1 MMAAYDHKG
10 DIALDNV
17 GNIFLKDSSIDP
29 FYLICI
35 LNSKLIS
42 WYAYNFIYAKAIRT
56 MRFDKF
62 HLSKI
67 PIPIVRNNDYNKV
80 KALGNMIDNEEKKL
94 AEISEKS
101 SEYAKVNSKI
111 EQIDSD
117 IENLVYK
124 IYGITED
131 ERKVIES
138 SV

>member
-1 MMAAYDHKG
+1 
-10 DIALDNV
+10 
-17 GNIFLKDSSIDP
+17 
-29 FYLICI
+29 
-35 LNSKLIS
+35 
-42 WYAYNFIYAKAIRT
+42 

-80 KALGNMIDNEEKKL
+80 KKLGNMIANEKKKL
-94 AEISEKS
+94 AEIPEKS

-124 IYGITED
+124 LYGITED
-131 ERKVIES
+131 ERKIIE
-138 SV
+138 